1 MTVRRMACA
10 LLAIA
15 ALFAADA
22 STAWGYNPITP
33 TQADRTITLDGKTL
47 TVDDVV
53 AVARHGAKVRLAP
66 AARKRSEDAYELLL
80 EGARQNMPIYWFN
93 RGAGSGRETVIFE
106 GDPES
111 PENRQMLEQRQLSR
125 FRNYARGGI
134 GPEVADEEITRAMM
148 VVRANTMVYEAATPQ
163 LTQMLLDLINKRISP
178 VVQSRGTPGEG
189 DLPQMGN
196 VGATMV
202 GAGDAYLNGQ
212 RMSARQALAQAGL
225 QPLKPFAA
233 DDAALTSSNAYTVGQ
248 TALLLHDAKRMLDWS
263 DLTFAMS
270 MLGLN
275 SSVTPLTAVPQAIR
289 PFPYHNW
296 QSRRLLDII
305 RGSYLFDYEQDVGR
319 IIQDPLSFRDY
330 NQRNGALWQAYD
342 QLRRDTNIQLNSSDH
357 NPAVMP
363 GAKPSDSW
371 ELDTP
376 WMRRYYVESDHI
388 SGFILSNSNFN
399 VTTLNNDTQAFVM
412 ALAESLAGTAQR
424 VLRLEDTFFTVVS
437 PSDVLSEEELAL
449 APPRGGSYQISDLMA
464 ELQALANPI
473 PAQGNALVRNVED
486 MEAFGR
492 QKVARARLAVD
503 TAMYLIGQELL
514 SASFWMD
521 VRRVQKPTRS
531 FGGPAT
537 AAHQALRAVIPWQSD
552 DRPEVPAGNLV
563 HAFMTANPASTFIGA
578 DDGPKVNA
586 AKVRRAT
593 GVARRTARS
602 RTRSLRTN
610 AREPA
615 PAARP
620 AKRR

>member
-1 MTVRRMACA
+1 MACA
-10 LLAIA
+10 LLVAGA
-15 ALFAADA
+15 ALATQAGAAWA
-22 STAWGYNPITP
+22 YNPITP
-33 TQADRTITLDGKTL
+33 TQADRTITLDGRTMS
-47 TVDDVV
+47 VEDVV
-53 AVARHGAKVRLAP
+53 AVARHGAKVQLAP
-66 AARKRSEDAYELLL
+66 QARQRSADAYELLL

-106 GDPES
+106 GDPMS
-111 PENRQMLEQRQLSR
+111 PENRQLLLDRQLQR
-125 FRNYARGGI
+125 FRAYTRGGI

-148 VVRANTMVYEAATPQ
+148 VVRANTMVYEAATPEM
-163 LTQMLLDLINKRISP
+163 TQMLLDLINKRISP

-189 DLPQMGN
+189 DLPQMGH
-196 VGATMV
+196 VGGTMV
-202 GAGDAYLNGQ
+202 GAGEAYLNGQ
-212 RMSARQALAQAGL
+212 RMPAGQALAQAGL
-225 QPLKPFAA
+225 EPLRPFAA

-263 DLTFAMS
+263 DLTFSMS

-296 QSRRLLDII
+296 QSRRLLNII
-305 RGSYLFDYEQDVGR
+305 RGSYLFDHEQDIGR

-363 GAKPSDSW
+363 GSKPTDSW

-376 WMRRYYVESDHI
+376 WLRRYYVEGDSI
-388 SGFILSNSNFN
+388 SGYILSNSNFN

-424 VLRLEDTFFTVVS
+424 VLRLEDTFFTVVA
-437 PSDVLSEEELAL
+437 PADVLSEEVLAQ

-514 SASFWMD
+514 SASYWMD
-521 VRRVQKPTRS
+521 VRRVQKPSRS

-537 AAHQALRAVIPWQSD
+537 TALQALRAVIPWQQAE
-552 DRPEVPAGNLV
+552 RPETPAGNLV
-563 HAFMTANPASTFIGA
+563 HAFMSANPASAFIGA
-578 DDGPKVNA
+578 DAAGPEVRA
-586 AKVRRAT
+586 AKVRSAT
-593 GVARRTARS
+593 SKARSKARS
-602 RTRSLRTN
+602 RTRALRTN

-615 PAARP
+615 RAARSD
-620 AKRR
+620 RRR